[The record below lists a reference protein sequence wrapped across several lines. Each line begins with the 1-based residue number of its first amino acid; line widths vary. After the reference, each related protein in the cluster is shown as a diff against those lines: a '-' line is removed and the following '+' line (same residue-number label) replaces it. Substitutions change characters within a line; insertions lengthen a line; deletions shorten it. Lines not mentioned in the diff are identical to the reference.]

1 MDLPKALVANEGGR
15 YVTGGTRRS
24 ARKGTGALR
33 LALAVGALTTAAAP
47 AAATPAAA
55 TSVGPPAAYRTAPD
69 AQEIHGTP
77 AATTAP
83 PLVPSGRTAT
93 DAIAPGERK
102 FYAVHLDSA
111 SDAYVSAVAA
121 PRPGST
127 PGLRDGID
135 VALRRTD
142 GTPCGP
148 SRHRSFLAEGG
159 AYPLA
164 DHAERLAGTS
174 GPCAAAGAYHFV
186 VARGDADGGD
196 SAPVSLEL
204 TVTTRHPPATPNTT
218 QPPGTWSSE
227 PPPVPAGPAQAVTG
241 GSGFSDAAD
250 VRTGTWKD
258 TIRPGE
264 TRFYRTPV
272 TTGRRLFA
280 KATFGDA
287 PGRVPYVANGVR
299 LGLNDAARGHVTNRT
314 DGYQGRAVAVPLAA
328 PPPGRDTGPEGWYYL
343 QVSLNTK
350 AGQGRSE
357 VVPVTLTVTTAP
369 ARSTPTARPGPRTHG
384 APDGTPFRTAAA
396 SPAPDGRLK
405 AVGYAG
411 VGTGTALLLV
421 LGGWYLAARR
431 PGE

>member
-1 MDLPKALVANEGGR
+1 M
-15 YVTGGTRRS
+15 TGGTRRS
-24 ARKGTGALR
+24 ARKGTRALR
-33 LALAVGALTTAAAP
+33 LALAGGALVTPMAPAAAAP
-47 AAATPAAA
+47 AGTGSA
-55 TSVGPPAAYRTAPD
+55 GPPAAYRTAPD
-69 AQEIHGTP
+69 AQEIHGALT
-77 AATTAP
+77 TTATP

-93 DAIAPGERK
+93 DTIAPGERK
-102 FYAVHLDSA
+102 FYAVRLDGT

-121 PRPGST
+121 PRPGGT

-135 VALRRTD
+135 VSLRRAD
-142 GTPCGP
+142 GIPCGP

-164 DHAERLAGTS
+164 DHAERLAGTG
-174 GPCAAAGAYHFV
+174 GPCAAAGTYHFV

-196 SAPVSLEL
+196 STPVALEL
-204 TVTTRHPPATPNTT
+204 TAVTHHPPVTPNFTA
-218 QPPGTWSSE
+218 PPGTWASE
-227 PPPVPAGPAQAVTG
+227 PPSEPAGPAKGITG
-241 GSGFSDAAD
+241 GRGFNDAAD

-272 TTGRRLFA
+272 TTGHQLFA

-287 PGRVPYVANGVR
+287 PGHVPYVANGVR
-299 LGLNDAARGHVTNRT
+299 MGLNDAARGHVTNRT
-314 DGYQGRAVAVPLAA
+314 DGYQGRAVTVPLAA

-343 QVSLNTK
+343 QVSLNGK

-357 VVPVTLTVTTAP
+357 AVPITLVVTTAP
-369 ARSTPTARPGPRTHG
+369 ARSAPTGPPGPRTHR
-384 APDGTPFRTAAA
+384 APDGAALRTAAA
-396 SPAPDGRLK
+396 SPEPDGRLK

-411 VGTGTALLLV
+411 VGTGTALLLG

-431 PGE
+431 PEPRRPEPRRPVV

>member
-1 MDLPKALVANEGGR
+1 M
-15 YVTGGTRRS
+15 TGGTRRS

-33 LALAVGALTTAAAP
+33 LALAVGALATAAAP
-47 AAATPAAA
+47 SAAAPAG
-55 TSVGPPAAYRTAPD
+55 VGPPAAYRTAPD
-69 AQEIHGTP
+69 AQEIHGAR
-77 AATTAP
+77 AATADP

-93 DAIAPGERK
+93 DTIAPGERK
-102 FYAVHLDSA
+102 FYAVRLDGT

-121 PRPGST
+121 PRPGGT

-135 VALRRTD
+135 VSLRRAD

-164 DHAERLAGTS
+164 DHAERLGGAG
-174 GPCAAAGAYHFV
+174 GPCAAAGTYHFV
-186 VARGDADGGD
+186 VVRGEADGGD
-196 SAPVSLEL
+196 PAPVSLEL
-204 TVTTRHPPATPNTT
+204 TAVTRHPPTT
-218 QPPGTWSSE
+218 SKSTYPPGTWSSE
-227 PPPVPAGPAQAVTG
+227 PPSEPAGPAKDVTG
-241 GSGFSDAAD
+241 GSGFNDAAD

-272 TTGRRLFA
+272 TTGRQLFA

-314 DGYQGRAVAVPLAA
+314 DGYQGHAVAVPLAA
-328 PPPGRDTGPEGWYYL
+328 PPPGRDTGSEGWYYL

-350 AGQGRSE
+350 VGHGRSE
-357 VVPVTLTVTTAP
+357 AVPVTLMVTTAP
-369 ARSTPTARPGPRTHG
+369 ARSAPPGPPGPHAHR
-384 APDGTPFRTAAA
+384 APDGTTFRTAAA

-411 VGTGTALLLV
+411 VGTGTALLLG

-431 PGE
+431 PEE